1 MLAGMSYSFS
11 TGQVSKADAV
21 AAIDAAA
28 DQAIQGIHEPSRQ
41 AAYDHVARLCEQMP
55 FLLACVGSD
64 DAQVTI
70 TVSGHANPGHGKY
83 EGWADE
89 MLNVQI
95 SALEP
100 APAEPDAEQPATE

>member
-28 DQAIQGIHEPSRQ
+28 DQAIQGIHEPCRQ
-41 AAYDHVARLCEQMP
+41 PAYEHVARLQAALP
-55 FLLACVGSD
+55 ALLEVVGSD
-64 DAQVTI
+64 ECTVSI

-100 APAEPDAEQPATE
+100 VPAEPDVEPAATE